1 MEEATTSTPAPKKAI
16 SGTGLIL
23 VIVLGILFLIA
34 AGSGGFA
41 YYKYSKAKDQVSQL
55 NSQVEQ
61 LNSQAEELNVQVDSL
76 QDQLDVFIVAEE
88 SEETTTQATT
98 SSCVKTGTMPTN
110 GYVISDSS
118 SRVISESELSNLTPW
133 QLKVAR
139 NEIYARH
146 GRAFS
151 HKDLSCYF
159 ANQSWYSVNPN
170 FSSSLLSTTENKNIA
185 TILSYEKKTS
195 SSCLSK
201 DSGC

>member
-1 MEEATTSTPAPKKAI
+1 MEEATTSAPAPKKAI

-23 VIVLGILFLIA
+23 VIVLGVLFLIA

-41 YYKYSKAKDQVSQL
+41 YYKYSKAKGQVSQL

-61 LNSQAEELNVQVDSL
+61 LNSQAEELNAQVDSL
-76 QDQLDVFIVAEE
+76 QEQLDVFIAAEE
-88 SEETTTQATT
+88 SEETSQATT
-98 SSCVKTGTMPTN
+98 SSCAKTGTMPTN
-110 GYVISDSS
+110 GYVISDSN

-146 GRAFS
+146 GRAFV

-170 FSSSLLSTTENKNIA
+170 FSSSQLSTTENKNIA
-185 TILSYEKKTS
+185 TILNYEKKTS
-195 SSCLSK
+195 SPCLAK

>member
-1 MEEATTSTPAPKKAI
+1 MEEATTSTPAPKKTI

-23 VIVLGILFLIA
+23 IIVLGVLFLIA

-55 NSQVEQ
+55 NSQV
-61 LNSQAEELNVQVDSL
+61 DSL
-76 QDQLDVFIVAEE
+76 QEQLDAFIAAEKKAE
-88 SEETTTQATT
+88 EETTSQSQTGTTTT
-98 SSCVKTGTMPTN
+98 SSCAKTGTMPTN

-118 SRVISESELSNLTPW
+118 SRVIGESELSNLTPW

-146 GRAFS
+146 GRAFA

-170 FSSSLLSTTENKNIA
+170 FSSSLLSTTENKNIV
-185 TILSYEKKTS
+185 TILNYEKKTNS
-195 SSCLSK
+195 PCLSK